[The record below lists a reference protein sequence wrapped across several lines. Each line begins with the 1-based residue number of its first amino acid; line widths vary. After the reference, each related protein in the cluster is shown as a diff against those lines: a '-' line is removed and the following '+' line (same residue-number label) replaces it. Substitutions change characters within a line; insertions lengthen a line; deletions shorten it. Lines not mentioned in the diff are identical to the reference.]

1 MYPGYFAFL
10 CPYESE
16 WTPILSSADHFY
28 SNTVARNGLVSPENG
43 KYVAAAAG
51 VHKIF
56 TTSRASENLDDQTIV
71 PVEMI
76 YSSGVGLFPLAQED
90 PSKIALSPVSFGKP
104 ADVLIMVDLHPWNF
118 H

>member
-1 MYPGYFAFL
+1 
-10 CPYESE
+10 
-16 WTPILSSADHFY
+16 
-28 SNTVARNGLVSPENG
+28 
-43 KYVAAAAG
+43 
-51 VHKIF
+51 
-56 TTSRASENLDDQTIV
+56 
-71 PVEMI
+71 MI